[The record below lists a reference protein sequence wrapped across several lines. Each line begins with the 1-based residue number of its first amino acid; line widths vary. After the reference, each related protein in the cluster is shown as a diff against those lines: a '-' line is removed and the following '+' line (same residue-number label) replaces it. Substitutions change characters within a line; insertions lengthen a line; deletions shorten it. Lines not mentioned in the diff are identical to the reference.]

1 MAHIELER
9 VCKTFRVTRKQKGLA
24 GAVKGL
30 FRPDRREVHA
40 VRDVSFAIEPGELVG
55 FIGPNGAGKSTT
67 IKMLSGILYPTS
79 GRVSVVGLSP
89 QEKRRAVVQ
98 RIGAVFGQRSQLNW
112 DLRLGESYELFKRI
126 YRIADDDFERS
137 LAELCEVLGIG
148 DLLDTPVRQMS
159 LGQRMRGE
167 LAGAMLHEPDIL
179 FLDEPTIGMDIEVK
193 AAIRAFIRD
202 INQCRRTT
210 VLLTTHDLDDV
221 EELCER
227 LIIINQGRI
236 IEDGP
241 LATLID
247 SITPHRYLIVECG
260 PGAGE
265 PLAGFAHAH
274 AEILERR
281 DSVVRIRF
289 ARSHVSASALISELS
304 ARYPVRDVSVQEPD
318 IEDVIRTVYGRDV
331 GG

>member
-1 MAHIELER
+1 
-9 VCKTFRVTRKQKGLA
+9 
-24 GAVKGL
+24 
-30 FRPDRREVHA
+30 
-40 VRDVSFAIEPGELVG
+40 
-55 FIGPNGAGKSTT
+55 
-67 IKMLSGILYPTS
+67 
-79 GRVSVVGLSP
+79 
-89 QEKRRAVVQ
+89 
-98 RIGAVFGQRSQLNW
+98 
-112 DLRLGESYELFKRI
+112 
-126 YRIADDDFERS
+126 
-137 LAELCEVLGIG
+137 
-148 DLLDTPVRQMS
+148 MS

-179 FLDEPTIGMDIEVK
+179 FLDEPTMGMDIEVK

-202 INQCRRTT
+202 INRRRRTT

-221 EELCER
+221 EKLCER

-241 LATLID
+241 LAALID
-247 SITPHRYLIVECG
+247 SITPHRYLIVECD
-260 PGAGE
+260 PGTGE

-289 ARSHVSASALISELS
+289 ARSQVSAATLISELS

>member
-1 MAHIELER
+1 MPQIELNR
-9 VCKTFRVTRKQKGLA
+9 VCKIFRVTGKEKGLA

-30 FRPDRREVHA
+30 FRPNRRDVHA

-89 QEKRRAVVQ
+89 QRQRRAVVQ

-137 LAELCEVLGIG
+137 LAELCDVLGIG
-148 DLLDTPVRQMS
+148 DLLDTPVRQLS

-167 LAGAMLHEPDIL
+167 LAGAMLHAPDIL

-193 AAIRAFIRD
+193 AAIRVFIRE
-202 INQCRRTT
+202 INRRRRTT

-221 EELCER
+221 EELCKR
-227 LIIINQGRI
+227 LIIINKGRI

-241 LATLID
+241 LTALVE
-247 SITPHRYLIVECG
+247 SITPHRYLIVECD

-265 PLAGFAHAH
+265 PLGGFAHPH

-281 DSVVRIRF
+281 DNVVRIRF
-289 ARSHVSASALISELS
+289 QRSQVSASALIAELS
-304 ARYPVRDVSVQEPD
+304 ARYRVRDVSVREPD
-318 IEDVIRTVYGRDV
+318 IEDVIRTVYGRDAE
-331 GG
+331 G

>member
-89 QEKRRAVVQ
+89 QRQRRAVVQ

-137 LAELCEVLGIG
+137 LAELCEVLGIERPPRHTG
-148 DLLDTPVRQMS
+148 AADVLGATHARGASRCHAARARHPVSRRAYD
-159 LGQRMRGE
+159 GHGYRGE
-167 LAGAMLHEPDIL
+167 SGDPGLHPRHQPAPAHHRAAHHARPGRCGRTLRAAHHHQPGTHHRRRASGGAHR
-179 FLDEPTIGMDIEVK
+179 LDHPAPLSDRRV
-193 AAIRAFIRD
+193 RPR
-202 INQCRRTT
+202 CRTSR
-210 VLLTTHDLDDV
+210 
-221 EELCER
+221 
-227 LIIINQGRI
+227 
-236 IEDGP
+236 
-241 LATLID
+241 
-247 SITPHRYLIVECG
+247 
-260 PGAGE
+260 
-265 PLAGFAHAH
+265 
-274 AEILERR
+274 
-281 DSVVRIRF
+281 
-289 ARSHVSASALISELS
+289 
-304 ARYPVRDVSVQEPD
+304 
-318 IEDVIRTVYGRDV
+318 
-331 GG
+331 